1 MKYESTIR
9 GFSLLPRTWRVASI
23 AVLLGT
29 SIIVSTLQAQ
39 EATPTP
45 TPAPEAT
52 MTEVRDEIV
61 SFRRLVIIMGGISLG
76 WSTCLLIFKYH

>member
-29 SIIVSTLQAQ
+29 SIVVSTLRAQ
-39 EATPTP
+39 EPTP
-45 TPAPEAT
+45 TPSPEAT

-61 SFRRLVIIMGGISLG
+61 AFRRLVIIMGGITLG